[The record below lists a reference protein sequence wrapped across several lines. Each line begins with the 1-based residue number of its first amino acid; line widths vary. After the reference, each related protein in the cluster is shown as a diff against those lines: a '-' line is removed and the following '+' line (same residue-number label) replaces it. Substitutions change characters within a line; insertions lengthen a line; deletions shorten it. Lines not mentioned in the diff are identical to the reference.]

1 MLRHY
6 LWFLKTSL
14 MAYEI
19 VRAAQETVARLGTLS
34 EESADELSQE
44 SFLHMFN
51 SFTTEAD
58 IIWKPVHWFAEQ
70 INGLVST

>member
-1 MLRHY
+1 
-6 LWFLKTSL
+6 

-19 VRAAQETVARLGTLS
+19 VRAAQETIARLGTLS

-51 SFTTEAD
+51 SFTTQAD
-58 IIWKPVHWFAEQ
+58 IIWKPVH
-70 INGLVST
+70 